1 MVPNRAPMA
10 EGFAKKLRFFGRVRF
25 WSQFLIAFVSAP
37 LLAIGALGRTI
48 SPHGT
53 GFGEIY
59 WGTAGLMFLV
69 VATFFAFYFKRAAKK
84 SFQDQ
89 TIISAKRPN
98 QHFGFLARGRG
109 YRDFRDVGLPRR
121 CRSQHI
127 AFDRENSVAT
137 SRNSNYGSE

>member
-1 MVPNRAPMA
+1 MA

-69 VATFFAFYFKRAAKK
+69 VATFFAFYFRRAAKK
-84 SFQDQ
+84 
-89 TIISAKRPN
+89 IISRPD
-98 QHFGFLARGRG
+98 HYLGKETKSAFWFLGARARLPGFSGCWS
-109 YRDFRDVGLPRR
+109 P
-121 CRSQHI
+121 S
-127 AFDRENSVAT
+127 SVSVSA
-137 SRNSNYGSE
+137 YCI